1 MLASDQHKGIHTIQS
16 SNIFRV
22 FGGCEEYF
30 YPDGWTS
37 GSFRVEEFRVPSMK
51 GIIQPPKEPLINIS
65 EVDIDLLVAYL
76 SGGGASNA
84 PVKLRSQ
91 IQQKYTHFENYEDF
105 TFANGEIQTVS
116 TKMPLWPSKL
126 LLGIKPDSWASSKES
141 FKFHTI
147 VLDLSGKPVPDV
159 DVKVDLFQRK
169 YYSHRKRLVGGFYSY
184 EHVTETKRIGH
195 LCEGRTDSKGLMICE
210 VKSPVSGNV
219 IIQAHTADE
228 AKNIS
233 IAHRDVWIAGKGE
246 WWFDV
251 SGSDSIDFLP
261 EKKRYEP
268 GETAK
273 FQAAFCCLHHFK
285 RFFIWKYDYLN
296 FCSFWEWKL
305 W

>member
-1 MLASDQHKGIHTIQS
+1 
-16 SNIFRV
+16 
-22 FGGCEEYF
+22 
-30 YPDGWTS
+30 
-37 GSFRVEEFRVPSMK
+37 MK

-65 EVDIDLLVAYL
+65 EVDIDLLVTYL

-91 IQQKYTHFENYEDF
+91 IQQKYAHFEDYEDF
-105 TFANGEIQTVS
+105 TFANGEIKEEITRRSDFEYTQEQQIKKGQPKIQTS
-116 TKMPLWPSKL
+116 ELILDNKGSSRTKITGLPSITAPQDIL
-126 LLGIKPDSWASSKES
+126 
-141 FKFHTI
+141 
-147 VLDLSGKPVPDV
+147 
-159 DVKVDLFQRK
+159 
-169 YYSHRKRLVGGFYSY
+169 
-184 EHVTETKRIGH
+184 TE
-195 LCEGRTDSKGLMICE
+195 
-210 VKSPVSGNV
+210 
-219 IIQAHTADE
+219 DE
-228 AKNIS
+228 TKNIS
-233 IAHRDVWIAGKGE
+233 IAHRDVWIAGKGA

-251 SGSDSIDFLP
+251 SGSDRIDLLP